1 MSGLSTTGTTV
12 GTKIPMK
19 LYARLAG
26 QLGVTNIRRDR
37 NGTSWMLPDG
47 RVVSERVV
55 EGGWEYYLLEA

>member
-1 MSGLSTTGTTV
+1 
-12 GTKIPMK
+12 MK